1 MLSDTVLVITAW
13 KRPEYLRT
21 TLAFWQA
28 AGPHQ
33 LREVAVALGRSH
45 RHDDMMDVITEA
57 ERSFGKRIHVIPDS
71 SRAERSP
78 GMHRA
83 LGEAIDTAFGQLDAK
98 WVLLG
103 EEDVIVSDDALP
115 YVAWAQKQA
124 AENTLCI
131 CLHNKG
137 GTGWDGLTEM
147 RQDGDA
153 DQAAVRR
160 LGYFN
165 PWGWCISW
173 QQWVTVA
180 RPVWDWDCDSG
191 GEHES
196 GYDWQMSR
204 LASQGP
210 WHCLVP
216 DAARSQTIGEELG
229 VYSNPDI
236 FPLQQAKSFAVHR
249 EDVAYRLV
257 EADVDRAPG

>member
-1 MLSDTVLVITAW
+1 MLNQTVLVITAW

-28 AGPHQ
+28 AGPQQ
-33 LREVAVALGRSH
+33 LQEVVIALGRSH
-45 RHDDMMDVITEA
+45 RHDDMLDVIADA
-57 ERSFGKRIHVIPDS
+57 EVSFGKRIHVMGDS
-71 SRAERSP
+71 EEAWRSP

-83 LGEAIDTAFGQLDAK
+83 LGEAIDAAFRQLDAR

-115 YVAWAQKQA
+115 YLAWAQDRA
-124 AENTLCI
+124 DENTLAI
-131 CLHNKG
+131 CLHNQG
-137 GTGWDGLTEM
+137 GAGWDGLSEL
-147 RQDGDA
+147 REDGDA
-153 DQAAVRR
+153 SQSAVRR
-160 LGYFN
+160 LPYFN

-173 QQWVTVA
+173 PAWATIA
-180 RPVWDWDCDSG
+180 RPVWDWDCTSG
-191 GEHES
+191 GDQQS

-229 VYSNPDI
+229 VYSNPDV
-236 FPLQQAKSFAVHR
+236 FPLQQARSFAVHR
-249 EDVAYRLV
+249 DSVPYHLAE
-257 EADVDRAPG
+257 E